1 MASARPGHEPAPV
14 ACCLLLAAGLAGGP
28 VWQTA
33 RRTPPLGSTDRQGVG
48 QAQRWRRQT
57 PGSAGRPADRL
68 SPRSLEAEH
77 GLPACKATQTSG
89 VGEDLP
95 CSISAD
101 LDWKTVVPRRRRT
114 LRACRPP
121 PSSSGRPNHGHIAVI
136 DYSTLAVVLGQAV
149 DRPAT
154 HRLADSRL
162 ELTGEVKRPRWII
175 ELNEESQGLS
185 ANRSPIQ
192 NGAWIQEARLHG
204 DFPARSY
211 ASARTIWLACYAK
224 MFVFIVVL

>member
-1 MASARPGHEPAPV
+1 MRIVEVHAFARPNRETPLPKTDYQKAEQKWDDRMASARPGHEPAPV

-101 LDWKTVVPRRRRT
+101 LDWKTVVPRRRRM

-121 PSSSGRPNHGHIAVI
+121 PSSPG
-136 DYSTLAVVLGQAV
+136 
-149 DRPAT
+149 
-154 HRLADSRL
+154 
-162 ELTGEVKRPRWII
+162 
-175 ELNEESQGLS
+175 
-185 ANRSPIQ
+185 
-192 NGAWIQEARLHG
+192 
-204 DFPARSY
+204 
-211 ASARTIWLACYAK
+211 
-224 MFVFIVVL
+224 